1 MIYSNTKVNLKTKV
15 AVSIDTQT
23 LNRLD
28 RLVKGRVFTNRSR
41 AVQDAIEEK
50 LNRMEHSRLARE
62 CAKADVAE
70 EQAMAEEGIAEDLAR
85 WPEY

>member
-1 MIYSNTKVNLKTKV
+1 METAKV
-15 AVSIDTQT
+15 AISINAQT
-23 LNRLD
+23 LD
-28 RLVKGRVFTNRSR
+28 RLDLLVKRRVFPNRSR
-41 AVQDAIEEK
+41 AVQEAIEEK
-50 LNRMEHSRLARE
+50 LDRMERSRLARE